1 MLTNDKPI
9 AVIDTETNYDDEVI
23 SIGTVIADPKG
34 FQLLDRQYLI
44 LTPECR
50 KPAMFSLQLSCER
63 TKADAVLNRREAMSE
78 VIRLLSGYG
87 VDDVFAYNAKFDHSH
102 LPELQTY
109 SWFDI
114 MKIAA
119 YRQYNH
125 SIPDSMPC
133 CRTGRLQGGYGAES
147 IYRMLSGQRCY
158 CEVHNA
164 LADAEDELTIMRLL
178 EQDITVYE
186 KARIRG

>member
-1 MLTNDKPI
+1 MLTGGNPI
-9 AVIDTETNYDDEVI
+9 AVIDTETNFHDEVM
-23 SIGTVIADPKG
+23 SIGTVIADPESYR
-34 FQLLDRQYLI
+34 LLDRQYLI

-63 TKADAVLNRREAMSE
+63 AQADAVLNRREAVSE
-78 VIRLLSGYG
+78 VLRLLRSYG
-87 VDDVFAYNAKFDHSH
+87 VEDVFAYNAKFDHSH
-102 LPELQTY
+102 LPELDAY

-125 SIPDSMPC
+125 SIPDCMPC

-147 IYRMLSGQRCY
+147 IFRMLSGQRCY

-164 LADAEDELTIMRLL
+164 LTDAEDELEIMRMLG
-178 EQDITVYE
+178 QDISIYE
-186 KARIRG
+186 KARIR